1 MYQPIG
7 NKDILKTKIPRSGKY
22 DDVGPTLNT
31 GGNVLKKAPPEP
43 VKLGHEE
50 LFKRMKGRTLHRL
63 LTEPNPE
70 VKVVLLDVRP
80 PEAYEQC
87 HIMEASN
94 YPHTMLSRSTNEY
107 TPAVFQNKNKEG
119 VLLVCYDEDE
129 SIAINTCNT
138 MFKKGIDNIMMLTG
152 GLKKYAWEGN
162 SNIFGT
168 PPPPSPTSSVV
179 SNRSRR
185 SGSRSCRSSSRG
197 SMGSAGSRLS
207 SHSGVKPYR

>member
-152 GLKKYAWEGN
+152 MGTRVAGFAILCLLHPRVFWEVLGPV
-162 SNIFGT
+162 G
-168 PPPPSPTSSVV
+168 
-179 SNRSRR
+179 RWL
-185 SGSRSCRSSSRG
+185 GG
-197 SMGSAGSRLS
+197 
-207 SHSGVKPYR
+207 GVASKMEQVRWMVEARKDC